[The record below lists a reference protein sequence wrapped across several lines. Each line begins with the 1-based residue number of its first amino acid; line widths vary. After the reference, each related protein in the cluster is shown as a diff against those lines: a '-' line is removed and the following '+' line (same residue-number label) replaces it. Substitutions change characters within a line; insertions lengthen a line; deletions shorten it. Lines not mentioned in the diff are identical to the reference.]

1 MVQIRYLCLVKE
13 VDYIIVGLGI
23 AGITFCERLRLEG
36 KSFIVFEPSLPSAT
50 KVAGGVVNPVVLKRF
65 TPIWNLAQFHA
76 EAYPFYIELSKHLQ
90 VNFLEK
96 MLLQRVFNNV
106 QEQNDWLVASD
117 KSNLSFFLS
126 SELVKN
132 NNPLIEAPFGFGN
145 VNEVFKIDTTLLMD
159 SFLEN
164 LERKE
169 QLVGE
174 KFDHVLLQI
183 EEENAN
189 TSQLDGA
196 PTIQYKNYKARSIV
210 FSEGAAALHN
220 PYFSV
225 DCLIP
230 KKGEYIIFKAPQLRL
245 KSILK
250 GSIFIIPLGND
261 RFKAGATF
269 DHAGQRPD
277 ITQEGKTQLVASL
290 RKYIHCPFEVI
301 DQIAGMRP
309 TVKDRRPLLGS
320 IKNKEIL
327 FFNGLGTRGLG
338 MAPLLSKQLF
348 DFAENDIP
356 LPDEVNIQRF
366 IK

>member
-1 MVQIRYLCLVKE
+1 MKE

-23 AGITFCERLRLEG
+23 AGITFCERLRREG
-36 KSFIVFEPSLPSAT
+36 KRFVVFEPSLASAT
-50 KVAGGVVNPVVLKRF
+50 KVSGGVVNPVVLKRF
-65 TPIWNLAQFHA
+65 TPIWNLPQFYD
-76 EAYPFYIELSKHLQ
+76 EAFPFYSEMSKHLQ
-90 VNFLEK
+90 VSFLER
-96 MLLQRVFNNV
+96 MPLQRVFNKV

-126 SELVKN
+126 PELIKN
-132 NNPLIEAPFGFGN
+132 TNPLIEAPFGFGA
-145 VNEVFKIDTTLLMD
+145 VKEVFKIDTALLMEAYSD
-159 SFLEN
+159 N
-164 LERKE
+164 LVQKE
-169 QLVGE
+169 QLISE
-174 KFDHVLLQI
+174 AFEYDAL
-183 EEENAN
+183 
-189 TSQLDGA
+189 QLDQDGEDSSHTEKEA
-196 PTIQYKNYKARSIV
+196 TIQYKNYKAKRVV
-210 FSEGAAALHN
+210 FSEGAAAIHN

-261 RFKAGATF
+261 RYKAGATF
-269 DHAGQRPD
+269 DHQGTKPD
-277 ITQEGKTQLVASL
+277 ITQEGKAQLVSSV
-290 RKYIHCPFEVI
+290 RKLIHCPFEVI

-320 IKNKEIL
+320 ISNKKVL

-348 DFAENDIP
+348 DFVEHDTA
-356 LPDEVNIQRF
+356 LPEEVNIQRF

>member
-1 MVQIRYLCLVKE
+1 MKE

-23 AGITFCERLRLEG
+23 AGITFCERLRQEG
-36 KSFIVFEPSLPSAT
+36 KRFVVFEPSLPSAT
-50 KVAGGVVNPVVLKRF
+50 KVAGGVVNPVILKRF
-65 TPIWNLAQFHA
+65 TPIWNLPQFHA
-76 EAYPFYIELSKHLQ
+76 AAYPFYAQLSKHLE
-90 VNFLEK
+90 VDFLEK
-96 MLLQRVFNNV
+96 MLLQRIFNNP

-117 KSNLSFFLS
+117 KNNLSFFLS
-126 SELVKN
+126 SELN
-132 NNPLIEAPFGFGN
+132 QNSNPLIEAPFGFGN
-145 VNEVFKIDTTLLMD
+145 VNEVFKIDTALLMD
-159 SFLEN
+159 SFSESLEH
-164 LERKE
+164 KE
-169 QLVGE
+169 QLVRE
-174 KFDHVLLQI
+174 AFNYDLLQL
-183 EEENAN
+183 NAKN
-189 TSQLDGA
+189 AETSYLDKA
-196 PTIQYKNYKARSIV
+196 AMIQYKNIKAKRIV
-210 FSEGAAALHN
+210 FSEGSAAIHN

-261 RFKAGATF
+261 HFKAGATF
-269 DHAGQRPD
+269 DHSGKKPE

-320 IKNKEIL
+320 ISNKEVL

-338 MAPLLSKQLF
+338 MAPLLSQQLY
-348 DFAENDIP
+348 DFAENDVP
-356 LPDEVNIQRF
+356 LPDEVNISRF
-366 IK
+366 VK